1 MKKLEINL
9 DEYAKVSNELSI
21 RDYLVL
27 YIKFLNKLNY
37 LPALF
42 HNTME
47 YHDCLKSLETR
58 QYIKITDDCIIYG
71 DNAQINV
78 ECFEL
83 RAKSTQIIEIK
94 SINYAELAN
103 KLRDIFPA
111 GIRGGGGKLIKSPEL
126 AVVDKLKKFF
136 KYYPDVKE
144 ESIIKATKNYIENRR
159 RDGWRYTTQLDY
171 FIFKDNVSMLFS
183 EIEGLSTTN
192 REEFSINEMI

>member
-9 DEYAKVSNELSI
+9 DEYAKVSSELSI

-47 YHDCLKSLETR
+47 YHDCLRLLETR

-111 GIRGGGGKLIKSPEL
+111 GIRGGGGKLVKSPEL

-144 ESIIKATKNYIENRR
+144 DAIIKATTNYIENRK
-159 RDGWRYTTQLDY
+159 RDGWRYITQLDY
-171 FIFKDNVSMLFS
+171 FVFKDNVSMLYS
-183 EIEGLSTTN
+183 ELEN
-192 REEFSINEMI
+192 MRETIDEDWTKNIV

>member
-9 DEYAKVSNELSI
+9 DEYAKVSSELSI

-47 YHDCLKSLETR
+47 YHDCLRLLETR

-83 RAKSTQIIEIK
+83 RAKATQIIEIK

-111 GIRGGGGKLIKSPEL
+111 GIRGGGGKLVKSPEL

-144 ESIIKATKNYIENRR
+144 DAIVKATTNYIENRR
-159 RDGWRYTTQLDY
+159 RDGWRYITQLDY
-171 FIFKDNVSMLFS
+171 FVFKDNISMLYS
-183 EIEGLSTTN
+183 ELENIKDTIDEDWTKN
-192 REEFSINEMI
+192 IV

>member
-1 MKKLEINL
+1 MKKIEIDL
-9 DEYAKVSNELSI
+9 DRYVKVSNELSI

-47 YHDCLKSLETR
+47 YHDCLRLLETR

-83 RAKSTQIIEIK
+83 RAKSTQIMEIK

-111 GIRGGGGKLIKSPEL
+111 GIRGGGGKLVRSPEL
-126 AVVDKLKKFF
+126 AVTYKLKKFF
-136 KYYPDVKE
+136 NYYPDVKE
-144 ESIIKATKNYIENRR
+144 EAIIKATTNYIENRR
-159 RDGWRYTTQLDY
+159 RNNWLYITQLDF
-171 FIFKDNVSMLFS
+171 FIFKDNVSMLYS
-183 EIEGLSTTN
+183 ELEN
-192 REEFSINEMI
+192 MRETIDEDWTKNIV

>member
-171 FIFKDNVSMLFS
+171 FIFKDNASMLYA
-183 EIEGLSTTN
+183 ELDNITN
-192 REEFSINEMI
+192 SVEEDWTKNIV

>member
-9 DEYAKVSNELSI
+9 DKYAKVSNELSI

-47 YHDCLKSLETR
+47 YHDCLRLLETR

-83 RAKSTQIIEIK
+83 RAKSTQILEIK

-103 KLRDIFPA
+103 KLRAIFPA
-111 GIRGGGGKLIKSPEL
+111 GIRGGGGKLVRSPEL
-126 AVVDKLKKFF
+126 AVADKLKKFF
-136 KYYPDVKE
+136 SYYPDVKE
-144 ESIIKATKNYIENRR
+144 ESIIKATTNYIENRR
-159 RDGWRYTTQLDY
+159 RDGWRYITQLDY
-171 FIFKDNVSMLFS
+171 FIFKDNVSMLYS
-183 EIEGLSTTN
+183 ELENIKDTIDEDWTKN
-192 REEFSINEMI
+192 IV

>member
-9 DEYAKVSNELSI
+9 DEYAKVSSELSI

-47 YHDCLKSLETR
+47 YHDCLRLLETR

-111 GIRGGGGKLIKSPEL
+111 GIRGGGGKLVKSPEL

-144 ESIIKATKNYIENRR
+144 ETIIKATTNYIENRR
-159 RDGWRYTTQLDY
+159 RDGWRYITQLDY
-171 FIFKDNVSMLFS
+171 FVFKDNVSMLYS
-183 EIEGLSTTN
+183 ELENI
-192 REEFSINEMI
+192 RETVDEDWTKNIV

>member
-144 ESIIKATKNYIENRR
+144 ESIIKATTNYIENRR

-171 FIFKDNVSMLFS
+171 FIFKDNASMLYA
-183 EIEGLSTTN
+183 ELDNITN
-192 REEFSINEMI
+192 SVEEDWTKNIV

>member
-9 DEYAKVSNELSI
+9 DKYAKVSNELSI

-47 YHDCLKSLETR
+47 YHDCLRLLETR

-83 RAKSTQIIEIK
+83 RAKSTQILEIK

-103 KLRDIFPA
+103 KLRSIFPA
-111 GIRGGGGKLIKSPEL
+111 GIRGGGGKLVRSPEL
-126 AVVDKLKKFF
+126 AVADKLKKFF
-136 KYYPDVKE
+136 SYYPDVKE
-144 ESIIKATKNYIENRR
+144 DVIIKATTNYIENRR
-159 RDGWRYTTQLDY
+159 RDGWRYITQLDY
-171 FIFKDNVSMLFS
+171 FIFKDNVSMLYS
-183 EIEGLSTTN
+183 ELENIKDTIDEDWTKN
-192 REEFSINEMI
+192 IV

>member
-9 DEYAKVSNELSI
+9 DEYAKVSNKISI

-37 LPALF
+37 LPTLF

-47 YHDCLKSLETR
+47 YHDCLKSLELN
-58 QYIKITDDCIIYG
+58 QYIKITDDCVVYG
-71 DNAQINV
+71 DSALINV

-83 RAKSTQIIEIK
+83 RAKATQIIEIK

-144 ESIIKATKNYIENRR
+144 ESIIKATTNYIENRR

-171 FIFKDNVSMLFS
+171 FIFKDNVSMLYA
-183 EIEGLSTTN
+183 ELDNITN
-192 REEFSINEMI
+192 SVEEDWTKNIV